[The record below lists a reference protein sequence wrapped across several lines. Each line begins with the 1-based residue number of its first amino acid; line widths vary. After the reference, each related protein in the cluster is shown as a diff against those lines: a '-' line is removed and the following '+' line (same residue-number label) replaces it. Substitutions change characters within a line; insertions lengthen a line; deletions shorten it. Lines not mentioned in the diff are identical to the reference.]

1 MKLFITNQKEFK
13 EMFDSEDLRNS
24 TRNYLT
30 SSQIHKKAFAI
41 LYEAVN
47 KDRNIPIGITLN
59 YSDGEGIVI
68 FIFQNKKDDIY
79 FYEYSGTAS

>member
-30 SSQIHKKAFAI
+30 SSQIHKKAFSI
-41 LYEAVN
+41 LFNSVN
-47 KDRNIPIGITLN
+47 NDGNIPIL
-59 YSDGEGIVI
+59 VLPL
-68 FIFQNKKDDIY
+68 KDLQRYKI
-79 FYEYSGTAS
+79 